1 MSHHPR
7 PTNALEAL
15 DAHLALVAR
24 DIEPWLALFADDAVV
39 EFPYAAAAGW
49 PARLQ
54 GKDAIRDYFARASD
68 VFLNLAFRDIRRY
81 ATTNPN
87 IAICEAHGSAT
98 IATTSRPYEQDY
110 VFFVECQG
118 GLIVRYRE
126 YWNPMAAAESF
137 GSVDAVSST
146 MGVS

>member
-1 MSHHPR
+1 MAHHPR

-24 DIEPWLALFADDAVV
+24 DLEPWLALFADDAVI
-39 EFPYAAAAGW
+39 EFPYAAGMGV

-54 GKDAIRDYFARASD
+54 GKDAIRSYFARATQVFQNFSFRD
-68 VFLNLAFRDIRRY
+68 VRRHATPDPNLA
-81 ATTNPN
+81 
-87 IAICEAHGSAT
+87 IAEAHGSAT

-110 VFFVECQG
+110 VFFVECRD

-126 YWNPMAAAESF
+126 YWNPVAAHESF
-137 GSVDAVSST
+137 GGVDRVSDA
-146 MGVS
+146 MGAH

>member
-1 MSHHPR
+1 MAHHPR
-7 PTNALEAL
+7 PTSALEAL

-24 DIEPWLALFADDAVV
+24 DLEPWLALFADDAVV
-39 EFPYAAAAGW
+39 EFPYARGTSL

-54 GKDAIRDYFARASD
+54 GKDAIRAYFAHAPE
-68 VFLNLAFRDIRRY
+68 VFLNFAFPEVRRY
-81 ATTNPN
+81 ATSNPDVA
-87 IAICEAHGSAT
+87 IAEAHGTAT

-110 VFFVECQG
+110 VLFVECKD

-126 YWNPMAAAESF
+126 YWNPLAAQGSF
-137 GSVDAVSST
+137 GGIDQVSSA